1 MKLNTIFSV
10 LAVCALAVFATA
22 CTTTSFFGSNDPC
35 TIGAGIHTAFV
46 TVVAPRVSADAR
58 RGERAAYAGFSQA
71 CASGDITK
79 PTLRQLLDAYSAA
92 VEEYKKE

>member
-1 MKLNTIFSV
+1 MKLKTFFPI
-10 LAVCALAVFATA
+10 LAVLCIGIFASA

-35 TIGAGIHTAFV
+35 TIGAGVHTAFV
-46 TVVAPRVSADAR
+46 TLAAPRVSADAR

>member
-1 MKLNTIFSV
+1 MKLRAMFAV
-10 LAVCALAVFATA
+10 LAVCCIGMFASA

-35 TIGAGIHTAFV
+35 TIGAGVHTAFV
-46 TVVAPRVSADAR
+46 TLAAPRISANAR